1 MNFKA
6 LGHADNL
13 PSVLSTTS
21 NKKASSSGSSLNLD
35 KPQTSYFLCNIYDT
49 RYKLLKIKLFWNCRL
64 CVFIFIILC
73 FSFLCV
79 NLMTLASIY
88 QRFKALGWFDGLM
101 TLFNPTFPS
110 SFYFVGKTMFL
121 LWSGN
126 LSPLVTLQ
134 QAIKSMLKSSLSID
148 IQFLQYYA
156 MKKLLFL
163 QVSFETW
170 SKSVVYI
177 VWLYFWSLSSIPLAF
192 FGSIFSTNLL
202 EAHVLEADY

>member
-1 MNFKA
+1 MCFKE

-21 NKKASSSGSSLNLD
+21 NRTASSSGSSLNLD
-35 KPQTSYFLCNIYDT
+35 NPQTSHFLCNIYDT

-64 CVFIFIILC
+64 YVFIFIIL
-73 FSFLCV
+73 FLFYFCQL
-79 NLMTLASIY
+79 NNGSSIF
-88 QRFKALGWFDGLM
+88 QGFKALGWSGGLM

-126 LSPLVTLQ
+126 LSPLETLQ

-148 IQFLQYYA
+148 IQFLQYHA
-156 MKKLLFL
+156 KKKLLFL
-163 QVSFETW
+163 QVIFKTW

-177 VWLYFWSLSSIPLAF
+177 VWLYSWSLSSVLLTF
-192 FGSIFSTNLL
+192 FWSIFSTNLHCL
-202 EAHVLEADY
+202 DY